1 MTNRQKKREEI
12 KKAIAEKYKTPSEI
26 KSYKKYSKAF
36 DAAKAKG
43 YEFKE
48 GATEKYS
55 KEEFR
60 AISDLYSLKAAGLA
74 EVYAAEEAILDEQF
88 QTSSDSIS
96 QAVMLWKTWDE
107 LVAEEPRM
115 TNSLFRSNESYY
127 FRRLRDMY
135 ADDASYDLAM
145 SY

>member
-1 MTNRQKKREEI
+1 MSKRQQKREEI
-12 KKAIAEKYKTPSEI
+12 KKAIAERYKTPSEI
-26 KSYKKYSKAF
+26 KSYKRYSKAF

-43 YEFKE
+43 YKFKE

-60 AISDLYSLKAAGLA
+60 AISDLYSIKAAGLA
-74 EVYAAEEAILDEQF
+74 EVYAAEDAILDEQLK
-88 QTSSDSIS
+88 TSGDSIS
-96 QAVMLWKTWDE
+96 QAVMLWYTWEE

-115 TNSLFRSNESYY
+115 TDSLFRSNESYY

-135 ADDASYDLAM
+135 GDDASYDLAM